1 MKDFLVIGSGFSALV
16 SYLHLKKYKPK
27 IISYNSSVYLPNELI
42 SRRNLNVNKALFQKY
57 NSFGNFKYQLSSR
70 IKIHDR
76 LSLGGNSNIWG
87 GFIDITNISKSFIK
101 ILNDNDIMLEK
112 LSFKKNGYISNKKNM
127 RQLINENK
135 ILDSKNIFEKI
146 KDGFVYSLE
155 LNDNYVLVNYF
166 SGENKVISEKFK
178 QVVLAISFPQLIDL
192 LYRSNIITND
202 LIISLSEF
210 KHRFVKTINSK
221 IIKEDDDLEKC
232 IVKYDFVRAL
242 KHYFG
247 LKKNLDKVKI
257 KLPFYVDQIYSLPK
271 RKLQMKLNYN
281 SKIIYDSSNK
291 IKFGDSIHYCDLKL
305 NNIGANQYIS
315 NLSSNLFGVSA
326 PFINQKIPGPI
337 SNDIINKVMNTF

>member
-257 KLPFYVDQIYSLPK
+257 KLPFYVDQIYSFPK